1 MKKSERFI
9 QYGVTTGAW
18 FVIGLFV
25 FLFFFICHEGLPV
38 GEETDWLTF
47 LLSRNWNP
55 LGNPPELGIFPMICG
70 SLYVSLL
77 AVLLAVPVGA
87 GCALFL
93 SFFVAARV
101 RDILLAF
108 IDMLA
113 GVPSVIFGFIGLTV
127 VVNRIGRIFELASGE
142 SILAAALVL
151 AVMLL
156 PFVVSTCVES
166 IGEVRR
172 LYEGTSLAL
181 GVDMMYFIRR
191 LVLPYMQNAVI
202 GAWILSFARA
212 AGETM
217 AVMMVLGNAVIMP
230 ELLGKGESVPSLI
243 ALEMGSAEY
252 GSLHYSAL
260 YAAGAVLLFLLLLSG
275 LLLRVVQHKK
285 RSLRGC

>member
-1 MKKSERFI
+1 
-9 QYGVTTGAW
+9 
-18 FVIGLFV
+18 
-25 FLFFFICHEGLPV
+25 
-38 GEETDWLTF
+38 
-47 LLSRNWNP
+47 
-55 LGNPPELGIFPMICG
+55 MICG

-93 SFFVAARV
+93 SFFVSDRI

-113 GVPSVIFGFIGLTV
+113 GVPYVIFGFIGLTV

-172 LYEGTSLAL
+172 LYEGASLAL
-181 GVDMMYFIRR
+181 GADMMYFIRR

-217 AVMMVLGNAVIMP
+217 AVMMVMGNAVIMP

-275 LLLRVVQHKK
+275 LLLRVVRHKK
-285 RSLRGC
+285 RSFRGC

>member
-1 MKKSERFI
+1 M
-9 QYGVTTGAW
+9 
-18 FVIGLFV
+18 
-25 FLFFFICHEGLPV
+25 
-38 GEETDWLTF
+38 
-47 LLSRNWNP
+47 
-55 LGNPPELGIFPMICG
+55 
-70 SLYVSLL
+70 
-77 AVLLAVPVGA
+77 
-87 GCALFL
+87 
-93 SFFVAARV
+93 
-101 RDILLAF
+101 
-108 IDMLA
+108 
-113 GVPSVIFGFIGLTV
+113 
-127 VVNRIGRIFELASGE
+127 VNRIGRIFELASGE

-181 GVDMMYFIRR
+181 GADMMYFIRR
-191 LVLPYMQNAVI
+191 IVLPYMRNAVI

-217 AVMMVLGNAVIMP
+217 AVMMVMGNAVIMP

-275 LLLRVVQHKK
+275 LLLRVVRHKK
-285 RSLRGC
+285 RSSWGC

>member
-1 MKKSERFI
+1 M
-9 QYGVTTGAW
+9 
-18 FVIGLFV
+18 
-25 FLFFFICHEGLPV
+25 PV

-47 LLSRNWNP
+47 LFSQNWNP

-77 AVLLAVPVGA
+77 AVLLAVPVGT

-93 SFFVAARV
+93 SFFVSARI

-181 GVDMMYFIRR
+181 GADMMYFIRR
-191 LVLPYMQNAVI
+191 IVLPYMRNAVI

-217 AVMMVLGNAVIMP
+217 AVMMVMGNAVIMP
-230 ELLGKGESVPSLI
+230 EFLGKGESVPSLI

-275 LLLRVVQHKK
+275 LLLRVVRNKK
-285 RSLRGC
+285 RSSWGW